1 MFLGYNT
8 NGFAHHDL
16 FDALEL
22 LFDIGYRGV
31 GITLDHHVLNPYD
44 PQLPIQLA
52 RVREFL
58 LERQMRSVI
67 ETGARYLL
75 NPRVKHEPTL
85 LSEQEADRWRRIDF
99 LRRAIDIAA
108 DLHSDCVSL
117 WSGILPAMMPEQ
129 IAWERLRDGLRLV
142 LAHAQARD
150 VILGF
155 EPEPGMLVETTE
167 QYVALA
173 ASLGDPR
180 FQLTIDVGHLHCLGE
195 LPIADVLQRNASRLV
210 NIHIEDMRAGVHDHL
225 MFGEGE
231 IDFPPLLAALH
242 ERAYEGGVYVELSRH
257 SHAVPMVAKAAF
269 AFLTAACPALRCERA
284 EDDLMA

>member
-8 NGFAHHDL
+8 NGLAHHDL

-31 GITLDHHVLNPYD
+31 GLTLDHHVLNPYD
-44 PQLPIQLA
+44 SELAIQSA
-52 RVREFL
+52 RVRDFL
-58 LERQMRSVI
+58 VERQMHSVI

-85 LSEQEADRWRRIDF
+85 LSEREADRWRRIDF
-99 LRRAIDIAA
+99 LRRAIDVAA
-108 DLHSDCVSL
+108 DLRSDCVSL
-117 WSGILPAMMPEQ
+117 WSGVLPVLMPEA

-142 LAHAQARD
+142 LAHAAARD
-150 VILGF
+150 VLLGF

-195 LPIADVLQRNASRLV
+195 IPIADVLHRNASRLV
-210 NIHIEDMRAGVHDHL
+210 NIHIEDMRVGVHDHL

-231 IDFPPLLAALH
+231 IDFPPLLSALH
-242 ERAYEGGVYVELSRH
+242 TSAYEGGVYVELSRH
-257 SHAVPMVAKAAF
+257 SHAAPTVAKAAF
-269 AFLTAACPALRCERA
+269 AFLTAACPTLQNHRA
-284 EDDLMA
+284 